1 MPVSVTPDTLCS
13 RRYAPAAL
21 GNGSLSVTL
30 GPEGD
35 QRPAEFCGMTPEI
48 VRAGFRLDNRIG
60 ELVSFGSFRFGGG
73 LVKTW
78 EQALDPENGIET
90 SRIVYHDG
98 STLES
103 ECFCCFDRDILAI
116 HIRRD
121 TEEEFHFEYELSGRR
136 MTHGWN
142 GKRDIQY
149 MIDTMDG
156 SSGVI
161 RLFADQPACL
171 RRKGNV
177 YAMNVHAREF
187 SIFLCFDCDAEAD
200 YETLRQETVAQWN
213 AYHAEMHP
221 LPLEGRL
228 KELYMMCQ
236 YHLRVSSTEWAI
248 PTGLYRSHW
257 NGVYFGFDNYFTFM
271 GLLRSDHAA
280 TAAKIPRFFA
290 SLLPVALG
298 RLNAEFHRTG
308 AARFAWETEEHG
320 LECSPSGFWHDHIFQ
335 AGHYTLMCWELFRA
349 TGDMEL
355 LRGELFP
362 VMRGMMEWIRQFRL
376 IRAEDGSLKAG
387 ACTDLDRLG
396 PGRVTPFMTCCSL
409 IAMFEAGAEAAE
421 LLGADAELVPLWK
434 TAARDLRK
442 NLPRGNGRYLAA
454 EGVEDFSFGL
464 LAGLYPYG
472 ILRDDPLQLETLRIF
487 GAERENCGNM
497 YHVGHGV
504 CSWYV
509 CWEALARI
517 RAGERAAARRLLE
530 ELAEETGCF
539 SEMFEIYERGIRPW
553 FTTAEGIFVQA
564 VNELFSEEK
573 Q

>member
-161 RLFADQPACL
+161 RLFADQPAWL

-187 SIFLCFDCDAEAD
+187 SIFLCFDCDTEAD

-228 KELYMMCQ
+228 KELYMMCHASITCAFPRPDGQ
-236 YHLRVSSTEWAI
+236 SRPDFTVRTGTEFISASTTISPSWDSSVRVMPRPRQKSRGFSH
-248 PTGLYRSHW
+248 RSFPW
-257 NGVYFGFDNYFTFM
+257 
-271 GLLRSDHAA
+271 RSDGS
-280 TAAKIPRFFA
+280 TPK
-290 SLLPVALG
+290 
-298 RLNAEFHRTG
+298 TG

-387 ACTDLDRLG
+387 ACTDLERLG
-396 PGRVTPFMTCCSL
+396 PGRVNPFMTCCSL